1 MCRHLSQRKGRKG
14 KEGLADEEKNVFL
27 LDTIEMQKSLKK
39 YLDSQAMKNSRNHK
53 RREELRGIVH
63 KLEMMRRE
71 MVDKDTQA

>member
-1 MCRHLSQRKGRKG
+1 
-14 KEGLADEEKNVFL
+14 
-27 LDTIEMQKSLKK
+27 
-39 YLDSQAMKNSRNHK
+39 MKNSRNHK